1 MGDKNDDLENESILY
16 EVLEYLVR
24 KQEPELTV
32 NFIII
37 TFKAQHFHTFIK
49 KLSKF

>member
-1 MGDKNDDLENESILY
+1 MSDKNDDLENDSILY

-32 NFIII
+32 NFIICQPYTLI
-37 TFKAQHFHTFIK
+37 YSAY
-49 KLSKF
+49 